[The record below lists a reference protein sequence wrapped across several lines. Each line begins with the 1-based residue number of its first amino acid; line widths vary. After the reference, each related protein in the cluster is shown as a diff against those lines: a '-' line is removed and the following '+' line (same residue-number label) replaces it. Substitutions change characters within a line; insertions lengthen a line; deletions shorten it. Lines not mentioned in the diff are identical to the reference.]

1 MKKSNPIELS
11 LSLEEKEKIKLEK
24 MLNKEAEDEE
34 LINGLPA
41 MLQQ

>member
-1 MKKSNPIELS
+1 MKKPNPIELS
-11 LSLEEKEKIKLEK
+11 PSLEEKEKIKLEK

-34 LINGLPA
+34 FINGLPA